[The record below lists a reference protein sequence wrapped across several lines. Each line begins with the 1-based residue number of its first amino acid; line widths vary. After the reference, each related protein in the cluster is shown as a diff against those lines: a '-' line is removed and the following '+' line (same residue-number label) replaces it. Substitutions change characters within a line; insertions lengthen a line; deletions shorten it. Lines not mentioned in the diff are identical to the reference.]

1 MIKKVKCESQRTFL
15 IACKEITCNLKAEEA
30 EWQVWDLIIRV
41 VELQRWLNPQA
52 WQVCYSK
59 VRVLVQSNLRLE
71 HSSVLAS
78 DQSCCLHFSHEL
90 FPRALR
96 NNGPRL

>member
-1 MIKKVKCESQRTFL
+1 VIKKVKCESQRTFL
-15 IACKEITCNLKAEEA
+15 ITCKEITCNLKAEEA
-30 EWQVWDLIIRV
+30 ERQVWDLIIRV

-52 WQVCYSK
+52 WQVCYAK
-59 VRVLVQSNLRLE
+59 VRVLVQSNFRLK